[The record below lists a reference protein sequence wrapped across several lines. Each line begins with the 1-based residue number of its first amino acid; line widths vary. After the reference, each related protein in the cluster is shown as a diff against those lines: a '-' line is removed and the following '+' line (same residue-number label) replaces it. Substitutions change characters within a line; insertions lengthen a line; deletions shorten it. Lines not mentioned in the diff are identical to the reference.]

1 MSSKIN
7 ESGYKNLLVVFWII
21 FCSGVVYFSYL
32 SLPDNFAK
40 REVRTVI
47 CAREM
52 LASGNYL
59 IPTLGGETRFEK
71 PPLQYWLISLSAKLN
86 QGLLTNASGRIPSI
100 IAGIIVL
107 LLTWW
112 WTVQLKPND
121 DRKKALL
128 SPLILIIIPLFFLD
142 VRSSEAEILLCF
154 FILAAS
160 YFFWKASMT
169 KEVSVKNLI
178 FAYLF
183 VAGGMLTKGPLALI
197 MPLLPYI
204 VVRKKAFLKE
214 WKWHIVGIIILIL
227 PVGIWVLAAYI
238 YYPES
243 INIFIREIFTKRFGG
258 EAKHA
263 EPFYYYIILLL
274 GQFSIFVP
282 ILFPAFQK
290 TFKKK
295 PEVKFNLYFIMLNLI
310 WLSIMSSKQ
319 RHYIEPL
326 FPHLSILV
334 GLWLGDQ
341 SKNGW
346 VSKYFNIIS
355 WGLAAAVFLFGFML
369 LPQSLAILVSA
380 MVGLIIIIFLN
391 NRLPILGLW
400 KSALFFLVLMHLS
413 NFFVTYTGNRLL
425 PEQLMGKWIKNQPIS
440 KNQIAFAKIP
450 DELLIYYLD
459 NISQTVSSNDTD
471 FLNTSDYLIVER
483 KDLVER
489 FLSDKM
495 FYLIKG
501 IEKIKKGKKTSY
513 LAFLGKTMDK
523 PDETFGY
530 SLLFLSNDG
539 KRLLNKNEVSSKIQL
554 ETLYAIV
561 PEMNPLVSLSPFAI
575 NSQIK
580 WNQTYLP
587 LLSQGVEL
595 ICKFDP
601 HSSLYRQAW
610 FNDASYWGVTP
621 DVLQKRSFFN
631 DRYML
636 WTIDL
641 ADVDRAINQIENE
654 LGLSSSLVKFVFFQR
669 SSSDTR
675 NISKEYV
682 KRLKDQGA
690 IIINERINENIYAV
704 DLNIAYDRLE
714 IKTIGFNGRVLDHTN
729 LSGMIQ

>member
-100 IAGIIVL
+100 IAGILVL

-112 WTVQLKPND
+112 WTLQLKSND

-169 KEVSVKNLI
+169 NEVSVKNLI

-204 VVRKKAFLKE
+204 VVRRKAFLKE
-214 WKWHIVGIIILIL
+214 WKWHVVGIIILIL

-243 INIFIREIFTKRFGG
+243 INIFIRELFIKRFGG

-274 GQFSIFVP
+274 GQFAIFVP

-295 PEVKFNLYFIMLNLI
+295 PEVKFNLYFIILNLI

-319 RHYIEPL
+319 RHYIEPI

-341 SKNGW
+341 SKTGW

-355 WGLAAAVFLFGFML
+355 LGLAVAVFLFGFML
-369 LPQSLAILVSA
+369 LPQSLAILVAA
-380 MVGLIIIIFLN
+380 MIGLIIIIFFN
-391 NRLPILGLW
+391 NRLPFLGLW

-413 NFFVTYTGNRLL
+413 NLFVTYTGNRLL
-425 PEQLMGKWIKNQPIS
+425 PEQLMGNWIKNQPIS

-459 NISQTVSSNDTD
+459 NINQTVSSNDKD
-471 FLNTSDYLIVER
+471 FFNTSDYLIVEG

-501 IEKIKKGKKTSY
+501 IDKIKKGKIDPY
-513 LAFLGKTMDK
+513 LAFFGKTMDK

-539 KRLLNKNEVSSKIQL
+539 KSFLNKKEISSNIKL
-554 ETLYAIV
+554 KTFYAIV
-561 PEMNPLVSLSPFAI
+561 PEMNPLVFLSPFSI
-575 NSQIK
+575 NNRMK

-601 HSSLYRQAW
+601 RSSLYRQAW
-610 FNDASYWGVTP
+610 FNDAAYWGVTP
-621 DVLQKRSFFN
+621 EILQQRSFYN
-631 DRYML
+631 GRYFL
-636 WTIDL
+636 WTIDR
-641 ADVDRAINQIENE
+641 ADIDKAINQLEDE
-654 LGLSSSLVKFVFFQR
+654 LRLSSSLVKIVFFQK
-669 SSSDTR
+669 SSSNAR
-675 NISKEYV
+675 EIPFEYV
-682 KRLKDQGA
+682 KRLKAQGV
-690 IIINERINENIYAV
+690 IIINELIFDKAGVAEMNIGYNGVTIQTTDSKGSTINSYHYPMA
-704 DLNIAYDRLE
+704 
-714 IKTIGFNGRVLDHTN
+714 K
-729 LSGMIQ
+729 